1 MRGEGFDQVL
11 RHQCQLGAA
20 LPLPLGGKVERHQPR
35 VGTYRPAERGLLRL
49 DPLLELGHARLVHP
63 HQYPFGTG
71 QLLRRL
77 RKVPAVCPDQ
87 SLVSRDEG
95 DASRAREAGEPLAPL
110 IRLRDVLGRMRVTG
124 RYDVGPERMCLEQRS
139 QACKLSGDVG
149 WREVLAERCARP
161 KAAGARQLLP
171 SYG

>member
-1 MRGEGFDQVL
+1 M
-11 RHQCQLGAA
+11 
-20 LPLPLGGKVERHQPR
+20 
-35 VGTYRPAERGLLRL
+35 RL
-49 DPLLELGHARLVHP
+49 DPLLEIGHARFVHP
-63 HQYPFGTG
+63 HQFPFGTG

-77 RKVPAVCPDQ
+77 QEVPAVCPDQ

-124 RYDVGPERMCLEQRS
+124 RYDVAPQRMRLEQGTD
-139 QACKLSGDVG
+139 ACKLGGDVG
-149 WREVLAERCARP
+149 WCEVLAERRARP

-171 SYG
+171 V